1 MCRPV
6 SQGGQRCATHARKWF
21 SHCDTT
27 LQVTNAHYEGTARQ
41 VEAEHAFIK
50 AARQYASTP
59 TGVAQ
64 LQAELDALE
73 ATGLDPKR
81 AAMLAIGIREGL
93 DLRRA
98 NREAYEAI
106 KRGEQAYVE
115 PSPFI

>member
-21 SHCDTT
+21 NHCNTT
-27 LQVTNAHYEGTARQ
+27 LQVTNAHYDGTTRQ
-41 VEAEHAFIK
+41 VEAEHDFVK
-50 AARQYASTP
+50 AARQYASAP
-59 TGVAQ
+59 TGEAQ

-73 ATGLDPKR
+73 ASGRDFRR
-81 AAMLAIGIREGL
+81 AAMLKIGLREGL

-106 KRGEQAYVE
+106 KRGETAYIE